1 MRFPEIDNYIARF
14 EDLSRIAGYDA
25 NSGAV
30 FQLFTKGLPD
40 DILKEVLTSPT
51 PTTYIDLKDKAIL
64 ATRSKV
70 LINNILRA
78 HNPNRGIGGF
88 NRGVFNTFPQ
98 PNNLQ
103 RPRTFFNQGNQGNQ
117 GGFLQQRR
125 PGFHQGP
132 PQMQYNLTNAPC
144 WMNNTAIPM
153 DLGRTR
159 ALNWRSNNRC

>member
-1 MRFPEIDNYIARF
+1 MKFPEIDNYIARF

-51 PTTYIDLKDKAIL
+51 PTTYIDLKDKAIS

-70 LINNILRA
+70 LINNILWAR
-78 HNPNRGIGGF
+78 NPNRGTGGF
-88 NRGVFNTFPQ
+88 NHGVFNTFPR
-98 PNNLQ
+98 PVNFQ
-103 RPRTFFNQGNQGNQ
+103 RPRTFFNQGSQGNQ
-117 GGFLQQRR
+117 GGFMQQRG

-132 PQMQYNLTNAPC
+132 SQTQYNSTNAPR
-144 WMNNTAIPM
+144 WMNNVQYQWT
-153 DLGRTR
+153 
-159 ALNWRSNNRC
+159 